1 MSIIPV
7 YTGIKGVILPS
18 KPKKSVLIIEDEV
31 NIANAQKMILGEH
44 FNVSVALDGDSGLKK
59 LKQLKPDLVVL
70 DLMLPNRG
78 GYDICFN
85 LRQDPQLKSTKVLM
99 VTALNQQVDK
109 EKGVMVG
116 TDAYLTKP
124 FEPDQLLAAVRKLL
138 S

>member
-1 MSIIPV
+1 MAAK
-7 YTGIKGVILPS
+7 T
-18 KPKKSVLIIEDEV
+18 KKRVLIIEDEQ
-31 NIANAQKMILGEH
+31 NIANAQKMILGDE
-44 FNVSVALDGDSGLKK
+44 FNVSVAYDGESGLEKIRSI
-59 LKQLKPDLVVL
+59 KPDLIVL

-78 GYDICFN
+78 GYDVCFCM
-85 LRQDPQLKSTKVLM
+85 RQDPELQDIKVLM

-124 FEPDQLLAAVRKLL
+124 FEPEQLLNAVRKLL